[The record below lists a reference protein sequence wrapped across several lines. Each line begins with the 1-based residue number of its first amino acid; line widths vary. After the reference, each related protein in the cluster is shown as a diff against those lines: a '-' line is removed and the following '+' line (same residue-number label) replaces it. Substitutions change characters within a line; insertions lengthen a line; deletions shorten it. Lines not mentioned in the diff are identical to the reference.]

1 MAVNVQVEKVLFS
14 QELPNLVLHVHIMPR
29 PEEPE
34 WEDIPGGNAASET
47 LPHLTGTWQGGVPVQ
62 VTPSEL
68 FLPMTPPELFLA
80 GTPRLPVP
88 FSPLGPPPRTPP
100 FSVGRCVRDR
110 LRYRTPI
117 ETNKYTVCDINLPDN
132 FKYVCFSRISD
143 CCTRTV
149 AISLEKYSLLQV
161 HGLVKTNT

>member
-29 PEEPE
+29 PEESE
-34 WEDIPGGNAASET
+34 WEDIPGGNATSGA

-80 GTPRLPVP
+80 DTPPLPAS
-88 FSPLGPPPRTPP
+88 FSP
-100 FSVGRCVRDR
+100 
-110 LRYRTPI
+110 
-117 ETNKYTVCDINLPDN
+117 
-132 FKYVCFSRISD
+132 
-143 CCTRTV
+143 
-149 AISLEKYSLLQV
+149 
-161 HGLVKTNT
+161 